1 MRRRDMLRLTGAAAA
16 IAAVGS
22 GKVLPPD
29 TGDMFSSIAAG
40 DPGPLTQIQT
50 SYATDMALGRMAAA
64 DRPVMWRLARWADD
78 GDSDILRVNAAGIL
92 GKAASADFSGMPA
105 AVMLRDRDVRGRWL
119 RALVGRVGTDTGRL
133 STEVLNPADSGA
145 RWCAGWLLAQDG
157 SAAARQALAQALR
170 TDSVTENVRSFGQL
184 LIGENPCS

>member
-1 MRRRDMLRLTGAAAA
+1 MREAQGHAPAERSRRGD
-16 IAAVGS
+16 S
-22 GKVLPPD
+22 GDWRRQDLPPN
-29 TGDMFSSIAAG
+29 TEDMFSSIASG
-40 DPGPLTQIQT
+40 DAGPLTQIQT

-78 GDSDILRVNAAGIL
+78 GDTDILRVNAAGIL

-145 RWCAGWLLAQDG
+145 RWCAGG
-157 SAAARQALAQALR
+157 SSPRTAARPLARHLPRRCALTRSPR
-170 TDSVTENVRSFGQL
+170 TSAHSA
-184 LIGENPCS
+184 SYS